1 MKKVLKLSAFLQG
14 LVTLFILN
22 NCSNIINTQK
32 NTGYITI
39 IAKFSEKQ
47 FNIKTIPEST
57 NKIKLILNGNGIT
70 KPMHFDLT
78 KEKPSI
84 RFESPNGDKII
95 SAIAIDDKNTPLAI
109 GLTGFYV
116 KENQNNKVELSLIEF
131 IKNGEGLNPSP
142 TPIPSSSI
150 QPSSNPSVNFSS
162 SPIPSSSPSTS
173 PTPLETISPSPYEN
187 ENGGSSSTNSPR
199 VNANINVITSTPIPS
214 GITIQ

>member
-1 MKKVLKLSAFLQG
+1 MKKVLKFSVFLQS
-14 LVTLFILN
+14 LVTLFVLN
-22 NCSNIINTQK
+22 NCSDITNTQR

-57 NKIKLILNGNGIT
+57 NKIKLILNGNGIRT
-70 KPMHFDLT
+70 PMYFDLT

-109 GLTGFYV
+109 GITGLYV
-116 KENQNNKVELSLIEF
+116 KEYQNNRVELNLIEF
-131 IKNGEGLNPSP
+131 IKNSEGLNPSP
-142 TPIPSSSI
+142 TAIPNSSI
-150 QPSSNPSVNFSS
+150 QPSSNPSVST
-162 SPIPSSSPSTS
+162 SPIPSSSTSAS
-173 PTPLETISPSPYEN
+173 PTPLESISPSPSQH
-187 ENGGSSSTNSPR
+187 ENGGSSSTNAPR